1 MAFELSAKAEVL
13 SQQTVIQQQI
23 VIQIAG
29 IDLIFGA
36 LEVLESVKIGDD
48 LEIGDFIIGG
58 TTVAANSR
66 DYIDLSGTTNSISQ
80 QIEIAQG
87 GAGSVS
93 KFNVKLIDNNGE
105 LSELFKINGT
115 VPDMLAREADVYF
128 GFKESAFPTDFIR
141 LFNGSIDSISF
152 GSGFVK
158 LSIAAPDTLKRQ
170 VIYPLINS
178 ELLNTFAILSANIDN
193 SITTV
198 PLNDGSALA
207 GIEAHLPQYVVVND
221 EVLSINS
228 VTGNDLDVT
237 RGALGSTAASHSI
250 NDEVTYLFATDSG
263 GLRLDS
269 TNGLVKPADACRSFI
284 RVNNEIIEYSDYTG
298 TDLTGLTRGSL
309 GSLAANHSGGDTT
322 DSIYQFT
329 GDPINLALK
338 LMISGAGN
346 FVSGQ
351 AVPSFVQIDGSTT
364 IQNGLL
370 VTQTKFDELNGI
382 TSGDLVTITGATD
395 PQNNVTDA
403 AIISTVESSLGTV
416 LILED
421 AVNLVAETDSSAVMN
436 IKSPYDTL
444 NEGGKMSPRF
454 IDIERHK
461 ELFTLLNSQFPSYE
475 VIVED
480 DIQLKEFLE
489 QEIYRPS
496 GGYVSFRKGRSSVSF
511 TIPPLSQATT
521 QYLTE
526 DNVLN
531 AGDIAPTRSVN
542 RDFYNAIAYK
552 YNRNVIDDKFTAG
565 NIVYS
570 ARSQNRITTNTKPLV
585 IESLGLKASNATTTF
600 INIQARRFLD
610 RFQFGAERLN
620 SVEVNFTTGWNMEIG
635 DTCFFGSSGLQ
646 VTDSTSG
653 TRDFTP
659 RLFEIVNRSFNYVN
673 GKIRLDL
680 LDVKYLNDGRYGVIS
695 PSTKLASGST
705 VNRLKIKPSY
715 GVENTLIEREKWR
728 GLEGQRIEI
737 HSPDYS
743 FRETVTILEFPLSN
757 QDEILISP
765 DLSISPLEDYIIN
778 IPEYPEDD
786 AKTDSVYK
794 DQFCYW
800 NYQIETT
807 GGTNNSFDVA
817 LADVDKFRV
826 GAFVRIHN
834 DDFTDHSIETPVDE
848 DVEVSDVTGQT
859 ITLDETLDFTIQ
871 SGYKIELIGFRD
883 GGDPYRIF

>member
-13 SQQTVIQQQI
+13 SQQTNIQQQI

-48 LEIGDFIIGG
+48 LTIGEFIIGG

-66 DYIDLSGTTNSISQ
+66 DYIDLGGTTNSISQ
-80 QIEIAQG
+80 QIEISKG

-93 KFNVKLIDNNGE
+93 KFNVKLIDKNGE

-170 VIYPLINS
+170 VIYPLTNS
-178 ELLNTFAILSANIDN
+178 ELLNTFAVLSGNIDDTQT
-193 SITTV
+193 SIS
-198 PLNDGSALA
+198 LNDGSALA
-207 GIEAHLPQYVVVND
+207 GIDSYLPQYVIVED

-237 RGALGSTAASHSI
+237 RGALGTTPAAHSI
-250 NDEVTYLFATDSG
+250 NDEVTYLFAQDSG
-263 GLRLDS
+263 AVRLDS
-269 TNGLVKPADACRSFI
+269 TFNLVEPADACKSFI
-284 RVNNEIIEYSDYTG
+284 RVNDEIFEYTNIVG
-298 TDLTGLTRGSL
+298 QDLTGLTRGQL
-309 GSLAANHSGGDTT
+309 DSLAANHSGGDST
-322 DSIYQFT
+322 DSIYTFS
-329 GDPINLALK
+329 GDPISLALK
-338 LMISGAGN
+338 LMISGTGN
-346 FVSGQ
+346 FIEGQ
-351 AVPSFVQIDGSTT
+351 AVPSFVQIDGATT
-364 IQNGLL
+364 IPNGILI
-370 VTQTKFDELNGI
+370 TQTKFDEINGI

-395 PQNNVTDA
+395 PQNNVVSA
-403 AIISTVESSLGTV
+403 AIISAVESSLGTV

-421 AVNLVAETDSSAVMN
+421 NVSLVAETDSNAVMS

-444 NEGGKMSPRF
+444 NQGGSMSPRY

-489 QEIYRPS
+489 TEIYQPA

-531 AGDIAPTRSVN
+531 ASDIAPTRSVN

-552 YNRNVIDDKFTAG
+552 YNRSPIDDKFTAG
-565 NIVYS
+565 NVVYS
-570 ARSQNRITTNTKPLV
+570 ARSQNRITTSVKPLV
-585 IESLGLKASNATTTF
+585 IESLGLRASEATTNFVNT
-600 INIQARRFLD
+600 QGRRFLD

-620 SVEVNFTTGWNMEIG
+620 SVEVNFSTGWNMEIG

-646 VTDSTSG
+646 VTDSTNG

-659 RLFEIVNRSFNYVN
+659 RLFEVVNRSFNYVN

-695 PSTKLASGST
+695 PSSKLASGST
-705 VNRLKIKPSY
+705 VSRLKIKPSY
-715 GVENTLIEREKWR
+715 GVENALIEREKWR

-765 DLSISPLEDYIIN
+765 DLSSAPLEDYLIN

-794 DQFCYW
+794 DQFCFW
-800 NYQIETT
+800 NYQIEATA
-807 GGTNNSFDVA
+807 GTNSTFDVG

-826 GAFVRIHN
+826 GAFVRVHN

-848 DVEVSDVTGQT
+848 DRTITEINGQT
-859 ITLDETLDFTIQ
+859 ITLDESLAFTIQ

-883 GGDPYRIF
+883 EGDAYRIF